1 MLRRPLFLIAALFAL
16 PVAYLLLWPVPVD
29 PVSWEAPENRGYV
42 DPFEIN
48 DRLKAAYLVHI
59 TPFEGPEDAALG
71 TDGAVYVTTL
81 SGHVV
86 RILNGRVA
94 EHAFTGGRPLGIEAL
109 TDGALLV
116 ANSMLG
122 LQRVGPDGSVKTL
135 LDTLPDGERVYPNNL
150 AVLPDGRIAFS
161 ESSSKFSAGKTLGT
175 YDASLLDI
183 LEHGGHGRLFL
194 FDPATGAVSTLLA
207 GLNYANGV
215 AADPDGR
222 FVLVAETGHYR
233 VLKHWLAG
241 PAHGETEVLIDNL
254 PGFPDNLKTGLNGRF
269 WLGFAAPRNELV
281 DALSDWPFVRK
292 VIQRLPSA
300 LRPAAVPSSHVIAF
314 DGDGIVLMN
323 LHDPDAR
330 VPTLTG
336 VLETSR
342 NLYLTT
348 LFGSYLPRIDKRD
361 L

>member
-1 MLRRPLFLIAALFAL
+1 MRRLLAIAAALFAL
-16 PVAYLLLWPVPVD
+16 PLAYFLLWPVPVD
-29 PVSWEAPENRGYV
+29 PVAWDAPEDRGYV
-42 DPFEIN
+42 DPFAIN
-48 DRLKAAYLVHI
+48 DLLKSAYLI
-59 TPFEGPEDAALG
+59 DIAPFDGPEDAALG

-81 SGHVV
+81 SGHVARV
-86 RILNGRVA
+86 LNGRVS
-94 EHAFTGGRPLGIEAL
+94 EHAYTGGRPLGIEAL
-109 TDGALLV
+109 IDGTLLV

-122 LQRVGPDGSVKTL
+122 LQRVGTDGSVELL
-135 LDTLPDGERVYPNNL
+135 LDTLPDGSRVYPNNL

-194 FDPATGAVSTLLA
+194 FDPVAGSVSTLLD

-233 VLKHWLAG
+233 VLKHWLSGDSAG
-241 PAHGETEVLIDNL
+241 STEVVIDNL

-269 WLGFAAPRNELV
+269 WLGFAAPRNDLV
-281 DALSDWPFVRK
+281 DALSNRPFVRK
-292 VIQRLPSA
+292 IIQRLPSV

-314 DGDGIVLMN
+314 DADGTVLMN

-342 NLYLTT
+342 SLYLTT
-348 LFGSYLPRIDKRD
+348 LFGKYLPRVDKRD